1 MTNTN
6 ARNKDGKYLFE
17 NAASRALVPQRR
29 AEITNTNHY
38 DRQKENNDK
47 YKKRQIQIQKENKDK
62 YKTQG

>member
-17 NAASRALVPQRR
+17 NAASHALVPQRR

-38 DRQKENNDK
+38 DRQKENE
-47 YKKRQIQIQKENKDK
+47 YK